1 MTNQTQSPT
10 ITISR
15 DIRTS
20 GLLAMPSQ
28 DLQTLICLMTYTNEY
43 GNCIVSGR
51 DIARSLNLSEK
62 QGVERLRRLL
72 ELRFHGKPLVV
83 NEGMGSNSG
92 KFAKGRYSVAP
103 LPGMEFGLCSRR
115 YDGQASEEGC
125 FPLPPGKIVKLSD
138 EKPASVSS
146 ADDSNVVD
154 NIKQQDEGK
163 VQEGE
168 SGLLE
173 LLRKHGVTE
182 STASELAQ
190 DYPADRIARQL
201 EMISYRNAR
210 NPAAMLVK
218 AIRDDWAPPPEYS
231 SVMRAKAERLEKEK
245 AEYAAKAESDA
256 RERLVAD
263 AMAKLSD
270 DELRDITEKARNTV
284 KDKLKGSL
292 NGYIPQTLV
301 DAQVKKIILSRSTE
315 RRRNGSR
322 SAE

>member
-83 NEGMGSNSG
+83 NDGMGRNSG
-92 KFAKGRYSVAP
+92 RFAKGRYSVSA

-115 YDGQASEEGC
+115 YDAQASEEGC
-125 FPLPPGKIVKLSD
+125 FPLPPGKTVKLSD
-138 EKPASVSS
+138 VKPASVSS
-146 ADDSNVVD
+146 ADDNSVVD
-154 NIKQQDEGK
+154 NIKQQKGK

-190 DYPADRIARQL
+190 DYPADRIARQV

-210 NPAAMLVK
+210 DPAAMLVK
-218 AIRDDWAPPPEYS
+218 AIRDDWAPPPEYN
-231 SVMRAKAERLEKEK
+231 SVMRAKAERLEKER
-245 AEYAAKAESDA
+245 AEYAAKAESDE
-256 RERLVAD
+256 RERLA
-263 AMAKLSD
+263 AEMMARLSD
-270 DELRDITEKARNTV
+270 DELRDITEKARNAV

-301 DAQVKKIILSRSTE
+301 DAQVKKIILSRSPE
-315 RRRNGSR
+315 
-322 SAE
+322 